1 MSVFALIILVVGAMA
16 NGFVAAFATSTVAM
30 CLHGLACA
38 LCFIAAGIKASLIP
52 RGGF

>member
-1 MSVFALIILVVGAMA
+1 MFALILLVTSAMA
-16 NGFVAAFATSTVAM
+16 NGFAAVFATSTVAM

-38 LCFIAAGIKASLIP
+38 LCFIAAGINASTMA

>member
-1 MSVFALIILVVGAMA
+1 MSVFALILLVAGAMA

-38 LCFIAAGIKASLIP
+38 LCFIAAGINASTIA
-52 RGGF
+52 RGGL